1 MENDRQQDHD
11 APPRLVHA
19 FKQLRSRNV
28 SIPQTVDDAVLA
40 AARRRLVR
48 TPAPGWWDS
57 IRAWPNWVKVPA
69 MAAACLLLAF
79 LTISVVR
86 QNGPSAY
93 AREDVNR
100 DGRVN
105 ILDAFQL
112 AREIRSG
119 TELPRALDVNGD
131 GVVDQADAEAVAAEA
146 VSLEKKGGRS

>member
-1 MENDRQQDHD
+1 
-11 APPRLVHA
+11 
-19 FKQLRSRNV
+19 
-28 SIPQTVDDAVLA
+28 
-40 AARRRLVR
+40 
-48 TPAPGWWDS
+48 
-57 IRAWPNWVKVPA
+57 